1 MPIKENEI
9 IIPALVAM
17 AESPN
22 GEITTTSLI
31 SYIQSKFHLDEQ
43 DQEYLQNRNDQKFSQ
58 IVHNLKSHKT
68 LRDKGY
74 AEEIDGGFRILPRGR
89 QFLIDNGLI

>member
-22 GEITTTSLI
+22 GEITTTNLI

-58 IVHNLKSHKT
+58 IVRNLKSHKT

-74 AEEIDGGFRILPRGR
+74 AEEIDGGFRILPPGR
-89 QFLIDNGLI
+89 QFLEDNGLI